1 MMHTRM
7 SLRCTQC
14 NTRLMT
20 VLLLETNLSLT
31 LYPWD
36 GLEVRALVRVAQEG
50 IEVSYVT
57 YTEAPARS

>member
-1 MMHTRM
+1 
-7 SLRCTQC
+7 
-14 NTRLMT
+14 MT
-20 VLLLETNLSLT
+20 VPSLVTNLSLT

-36 GLEVRALVRVAQEG
+36 GLKVKTLIRVAQEE